1 MEKQSAIVRLKQ
13 EQGRT
18 PPPERTLGG
27 SSSADTS
34 LGPEWR
40 RGQMSGLEGRLGP
53 GCAKTGLRRGEGSKQ
68 GSGVGRTMGMPSWG
82 GRQRPERPWGGVGEA
97 RQLAAKPGPPLT
109 NSSPVR
115 RSAFFRGPKKRRK
128 KSREHSEHTH
138 THTKNP
144 SYIFHSFIKY
154 LPGTYYLL

>member
-82 GRQRPERPWGGVGEA
+82 GRQRPERPWGGGGSETVGCQA
-97 RQLAAKPGPPLT
+97 RPSSDKQLTCQK
-109 NSSPVR
+109 V
-115 RSAFFRGPKKRRK
+115 
-128 KSREHSEHTH
+128 
-138 THTKNP
+138 
-144 SYIFHSFIKY
+144 SF
-154 LPGTYYLL
+154 LPWPQEKEEEEQGTQ